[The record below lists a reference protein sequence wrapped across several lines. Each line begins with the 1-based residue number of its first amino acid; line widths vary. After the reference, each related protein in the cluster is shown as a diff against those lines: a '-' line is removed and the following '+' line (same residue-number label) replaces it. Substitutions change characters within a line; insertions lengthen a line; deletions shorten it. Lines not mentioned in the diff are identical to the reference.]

1 MLNNNTICAIATALG
16 GAIGIIRIS
25 GSEAISI
32 ADRIFRP
39 VGSTLSL
46 SEHKAY
52 TLAFGNIVNAN
63 NDVVDEVLV
72 SIFRAPHSYTG
83 EDSVEISCHGSAYVL
98 QQVMLLL
105 TENGCTPAGP
115 GEFTQR
121 AFLNGKMDLSQAEAV
136 ADLISSTNKAT
147 HDMAMSQLKGHFSNE
162 LADLRAHLLK
172 LTSLLEL
179 ELDFSD
185 HEELEFADRSELYT
199 LATDIHKR
207 LRSLARSFEVG
218 NALKNGIPVAIV
230 GNTNVGKST
239 LLNHLLHE
247 DKAIVSDVHGTT
259 RDFIEDT
266 TVINGIQFRFVDT
279 AGIRDTDD
287 VVENIGIERTYQK
300 MQEAKIV
307 LWLIDK
313 QPEASEIEDMKE
325 RVAGKKLIIVRN
337 KIDLTNPS
345 LDNSLSAKPTIQ
357 QLFIGEA
364 DNSTFNTQHS
374 TLPIVDISAKYGT
387 NIPELEQLIVEATDI
402 PQISESDI
410 VITSVR
416 HYSALLHADESLQ
429 RVIDSMNLGLS
440 GDLLAEDLRMVID
453 SLAEITG
460 EERITPQETLNSI
473 FSSYCI
479 GK

>member
-1 MLNNNTICAIATALG
+1 MNNNTICAIATAPG

-25 GSEAISI
+25 GPEAISI
-32 ADRIFRP
+32 ADKVFRP
-39 VGSTLSL
+39 IGTNLSL
-46 SEHKAY
+46 SQRKAY
-52 TLAFGNIVNAN
+52 TLAFGNIVNSEN
-63 NDVVDEVLV
+63 EVVDEVLV

-83 EDSVEISCHGSAYVL
+83 EDSVEISCHGSSYIL
-98 QQVMLLL
+98 QQVMFLL
-105 TENGCTPAGP
+105 TENGCVPAGP

-147 HDMAMSQLKGHFSNE
+147 HDMALSQLKGHFSNE
-162 LADLRAHLLK
+162 LSELREHLLK

-179 ELDFSD
+179 EIDFSD
-185 HEELEFADRSELYT
+185 HEDLEFADRSELYT
-199 LATDIHKR
+199 LANDIHLR
-207 LRSLARSFEVG
+207 LVSLARSFEVG

-266 TVINGIQFRFVDT
+266 TIINGIQFRFVDT
-279 AGIRDTDD
+279 AGIRKTDD
-287 VVENIGIERTYQK
+287 IVENIGIERTYQK

-313 QPEASEIEDMKE
+313 QPTEAEIEDIKE
-325 RVAGKKLIIVRN
+325 RVEGKKLIVVRN
-337 KIDLTNPS
+337 KID
-345 LDNSLSAKPTIQ
+345 K
-357 QLFIGEA
+357 
-364 DNSTFNTQHS
+364 STTHS
-374 TLPIVDISAKYGT
+374 TLNIPQSTFTTVDISAKYGT
-387 NIPELEQLIVEATDI
+387 NLPLLEQRIVEAADI

-410 VITSVR
+410 VITSTR

-429 RVIDSMNLGLS
+429 RVIASMDLGLS
-440 GDLLAEDLRMVID
+440 GDLLAEDLHMVIEH
-453 SLAEITG
+453 LAEITG

>member
-1 MLNNNTICAIATALG
+1 MLNNNTICAIATAPG

-25 GSEAISI
+25 GPKAISI

-46 SEHKAY
+46 SERKAY

-83 EDSVEISCHGSAYVL
+83 ENSVEISCHGSAYVL

-105 TENGCTPAGP
+105 TENGCSPAGP

-199 LATDIHKR
+199 LANDIHKR
-207 LRSLARSFEVG
+207 LLSLARSFEVG
-218 NALKNGIPVAIV
+218 NALKNGILVAIV

-247 DKAIVSDVHGTT
+247 EKAIVSDVHGTT

-266 TVINGIQFRFVDT
+266 TIINGIQFRFVDT
-279 AGIRDTDD
+279 AGIRKTDD

-313 QPEASEIEDMKE
+313 QPSDSEIEDIKT

-337 KIDLTNPS
+337 KMDLTNSS
-345 LDNSLSAKPTIQ
+345 LNNSSSAKQTIQ
-357 QLFIGEA
+357 
-364 DNSTFNTQHS
+364 NSNFNIQNS
-374 TLPIVDISAKYGT
+374 SSVDISAKYGT
-387 NIPELEQLIVEATDI
+387 NISKLEQLIVEAANI
-402 PQISESDI
+402 PQLSESDI

-453 SLAEITG
+453 YLAEITG
-460 EERITPQETLNSI
+460 EERITPQETLQNI
-473 FSSYCI
+473 FTHFCI

>member
-1 MLNNNTICAIATALG
+1 MLNNNTICAIATAPG

-25 GSEAISI
+25 GPEAISI

-46 SEHKAY
+46 SERKAY

-105 TENGCTPAGP
+105 TENGCSPAGP

-136 ADLISSTNKAT
+136 ADLINSTNKAT

-185 HEELEFADRSELYT
+185 HEELEFADRSELYS
-199 LATDIHKR
+199 LANDIHKR
-207 LRSLARSFEVG
+207 LLSLARSFEVG

-247 DKAIVSDVHGTT
+247 EKAIVSDVHGTT

-266 TVINGIQFRFVDT
+266 TIINGIQFRFVDT

-313 QPEASEIEDMKE
+313 QPSDSEIEDIKT

-337 KIDLTNPS
+337 KMDLTNSS
-345 LDNSLSAKPTIQ
+345 LNNSSSAKPTIQ
-357 QLFIGEA
+357 HS
-364 DNSTFNTQHS
+364 NFNIQNTS
-374 TLPIVDISAKYGT
+374 SVDISAKYGT
-387 NIPELEQLIVEATDI
+387 NISKLEQLIVEAANI
-402 PQISESDI
+402 PQLSESDI

-453 SLAEITG
+453 YLAEITG
-460 EERITPQETLNSI
+460 EERITPQETLQNI
-473 FSSYCI
+473 FTHFCV

>member
-1 MLNNNTICAIATALG
+1 MNNNTICAIATAPG

-25 GSEAISI
+25 GPEAISI

-39 VGSTLSL
+39 IGTNLSL
-46 SEHKAY
+46 SQRKAY
-52 TLAFGNIVNAN
+52 TLAFGNIINAGN
-63 NDVVDEVLV
+63 EVVDEVLV

-83 EDSVEISCHGSAYVL
+83 EDSVEISCHGSSYIL
-98 QQVMLLL
+98 QQVMFLL
-105 TENGCTPAGP
+105 TENGCVPAGP

-147 HDMAMSQLKGHFSNE
+147 HDMALSQLKGHFSNE
-162 LADLRAHLLK
+162 LSELRAHLLK

-179 ELDFSD
+179 EIDFSD
-185 HEELEFADRSELYT
+185 HEDLEFADRSELYT
-199 LATDIHKR
+199 LANDIHLR
-207 LRSLARSFEVG
+207 LVSLARSFEVG

-266 TVINGIQFRFVDT
+266 TIINGIQFRFVDT
-279 AGIRDTDD
+279 AGIRKTDD
-287 VVENIGIERTYQK
+287 IVENIGIERTYQK
-300 MQEAKIV
+300 IQEAKIV

-313 QPEASEIEDMKE
+313 QPTEADIEDIKE
-325 RVAGKKLIIVRN
+325 RVEGKKLIVVRN
-337 KIDLTNPS
+337 KIDKST
-345 LDNSLSAKPTIQ
+345 TH
-357 QLFIGEA
+357 
-364 DNSTFNTQHS
+364 STFNIPQS
-374 TLPIVDISAKYGT
+374 TFTTVDISAKYGT
-387 NIPELEQLIVEATDI
+387 NLPLLEQRIVEAADI

-410 VITSVR
+410 VITSAR

-429 RVIDSMNLGLS
+429 RVIASMDLGLS
-440 GDLLAEDLRMVID
+440 GDLLAEDLHMVIEH
-453 SLAEITG
+453 LAEITG

>member
-1 MLNNNTICAIATALG
+1 MLNNNTICAIATAPG

-25 GSEAISI
+25 GPKAISI

-46 SEHKAY
+46 SERKAY

-83 EDSVEISCHGSAYVL
+83 ENSVEISCHGSAYVL

-105 TENGCTPAGP
+105 TENGCSPAGP

-199 LATDIHKR
+199 LANDIHKR
-207 LRSLARSFEVG
+207 LLSLARSFEVG

-247 DKAIVSDVHGTT
+247 EKAIVSDVHGTT

-266 TVINGIQFRFVDT
+266 TIINGIQFRFVDT
-279 AGIRDTDD
+279 AGIRKTDD

-313 QPEASEIEDMKE
+313 QPSDSEIDDIKT

-337 KIDLTNPS
+337 KMDLTNSS
-345 LDNSLSAKPTIQ
+345 LNNSSSAKPTIQ
-357 QLFIGEA
+357 
-364 DNSTFNTQHS
+364 NSNFNIQNTS
-374 TLPIVDISAKYGT
+374 SVDISAKYGT
-387 NIPELEQLIVEATDI
+387 NISKLEQLIVEAANI
-402 PQISESDI
+402 PQLSESDI

-453 SLAEITG
+453 YLAEITG
-460 EERITPQETLNSI
+460 EERITPQETLQNI
-473 FSSYCI
+473 FTHFCV

>member
-1 MLNNNTICAIATALG
+1 MLNNNTICAIATAPG

-25 GSEAISI
+25 GPMAINI

-46 SEHKAY
+46 SERKAY

-199 LATDIHKR
+199 LANDIHKR
-207 LRSLARSFEVG
+207 LLSLAHSFEVG

-247 DKAIVSDVHGTT
+247 EKAIVSDVHGTT

-266 TVINGIQFRFVDT
+266 TIINGIQFRFVDT
-279 AGIRDTDD
+279 AGIRKTDD

-313 QPEASEIEDMKE
+313 QPSDSEIEDIKT

-337 KIDLTNPS
+337 KMDLTNSS
-345 LDNSLSAKPTIQ
+345 LNNSSSAQPTIQ
-357 QLFIGEA
+357 
-364 DNSTFNTQHS
+364 NSTFNIQNS
-374 TLPIVDISAKYGT
+374 SSVDISAKYGT
-387 NIPELEQLIVEATDI
+387 NISKLEQLIVEAANI
-402 PQISESDI
+402 PQLSESDI

-453 SLAEITG
+453 YLAEITG
-460 EERITPQETLNSI
+460 EERITPQETLQNI
-473 FSSYCI
+473 FTHFCV

>member
-1 MLNNNTICAIATALG
+1 MLNNNTICAIATAPG

-25 GSEAISI
+25 GPKAISI

-46 SEHKAY
+46 SERKAY

-83 EDSVEISCHGSAYVL
+83 ENSVEISCHGSAYVL

-105 TENGCTPAGP
+105 TENGCSPAGP

-121 AFLNGKMDLSQAEAV
+121 AFLNGKIDLSQAEAV

-199 LATDIHKR
+199 LANDIHKR
-207 LRSLARSFEVG
+207 LLSLARSFEVG
-218 NALKNGIPVAIV
+218 NALKNGILVAIV

-247 DKAIVSDVHGTT
+247 EKAIVSDVHGTT

-266 TVINGIQFRFVDT
+266 TIINGIQFRFVDT
-279 AGIRDTDD
+279 AGIRKTDD

-313 QPEASEIEDMKE
+313 QPSDSEIEDIKT

-337 KIDLTNPS
+337 KMDLTNSS
-345 LDNSLSAKPTIQ
+345 LNNSSSAKPTIQ
-357 QLFIGEA
+357 
-364 DNSTFNTQHS
+364 NSNFNIQNTS
-374 TLPIVDISAKYGT
+374 SVDISAKYGT
-387 NIPELEQLIVEATDI
+387 NISKLEQLIVEAANI
-402 PQISESDI
+402 PQLSESDI

-429 RVIDSMNLGLS
+429 RVINSMNLGLS

-453 SLAEITG
+453 YLAEITG
-460 EERITPQETLNSI
+460 EERITPQETLQNI
-473 FSSYCI
+473 FTHFCV

>member
-1 MLNNNTICAIATALG
+1 MLNNNTICAIATAPG

-25 GSEAISI
+25 GPKAISI

-46 SEHKAY
+46 SERKAY

-83 EDSVEISCHGSAYVL
+83 ENSVEISCHGSAYVL

-105 TENGCTPAGP
+105 TENGCSPAGP

-199 LATDIHKR
+199 LANDIHKR
-207 LRSLARSFEVG
+207 LLSLARSFEVG

-247 DKAIVSDVHGTT
+247 EKAIVSDVHGTT

-266 TVINGIQFRFVDT
+266 TIINGIQFRFVDT

-313 QPEASEIEDMKE
+313 QPSDSEIEDIKT

-337 KIDLTNPS
+337 KMDLTNSS
-345 LDNSLSAKPTIQ
+345 LNNSSSAQPTIQ
-357 QLFIGEA
+357 
-364 DNSTFNTQHS
+364 NSKFNIQNS
-374 TLPIVDISAKYGT
+374 SSVDISAKYGT
-387 NIPELEQLIVEATDI
+387 NISKLEQLIVEAANI
-402 PQISESDI
+402 PQLSESDI
-410 VITSVR
+410 VITSIR

-453 SLAEITG
+453 YLAEITG
-460 EERITPQETLNSI
+460 EERITPQETLQNI
-473 FSSYCI
+473 FTHFCI

>member
-1 MLNNNTICAIATALG
+1 MLNNNTICAIATAPG

-25 GSEAISI
+25 GPKAISI

-46 SEHKAY
+46 SERKAY

-63 NDVVDEVLV
+63 NDIVDEVLV

-105 TENGCTPAGP
+105 TENGCSPAGP

-199 LATDIHKR
+199 LANDIHKR
-207 LRSLARSFEVG
+207 LLSLARSFEVG

-247 DKAIVSDVHGTT
+247 EKAIVSDVHGTT
-259 RDFIEDT
+259 RDFIEDST
-266 TVINGIQFRFVDT
+266 IINGIQFRFVDT
-279 AGIRDTDD
+279 AGIRKTDD

-313 QPEASEIEDMKE
+313 QPSDSEIEDIKT

-337 KIDLTNPS
+337 KMDLTNSS
-345 LDNSLSAKPTIQ
+345 LNNSSSAKPTIQ
-357 QLFIGEA
+357 
-364 DNSTFNTQHS
+364 NSKFNIQNS
-374 TLPIVDISAKYGT
+374 SSVDISAKYGT
-387 NIPELEQLIVEATDI
+387 NISKLEQLIVEAANI
-402 PQISESDI
+402 PLLSESDI

-453 SLAEITG
+453 YLAEITG
-460 EERITPQETLNSI
+460 EERITPQETLQNI
-473 FSSYCI
+473 FTHFCV

>member
-1 MLNNNTICAIATALG
+1 MLNNNTICAIATAPG

-25 GSEAISI
+25 GPMAINI

-46 SEHKAY
+46 SERKAY

-83 EDSVEISCHGSAYVL
+83 ENSVEISCHGSAYVL

-105 TENGCTPAGP
+105 TENGCSPAGP

-199 LATDIHKR
+199 LANDIHKR
-207 LRSLARSFEVG
+207 LLSLARSFEVG

-247 DKAIVSDVHGTT
+247 EKAIVSDVHGTT

-266 TVINGIQFRFVDT
+266 TIINGIQFRFVDT
-279 AGIRDTDD
+279 AGIRKTDD

-313 QPEASEIEDMKE
+313 QPSDSEIDDIKT

-337 KIDLTNPS
+337 KMDLTNSS
-345 LDNSLSAKPTIQ
+345 LNNSSSAKPTIQ
-357 QLFIGEA
+357 
-364 DNSTFNTQHS
+364 NSNFNIQNTS
-374 TLPIVDISAKYGT
+374 SVDISAKYGT
-387 NIPELEQLIVEATDI
+387 NISKLEQLIVEAANI
-402 PQISESDI
+402 PQLSESDI

-453 SLAEITG
+453 YLAEITG
-460 EERITPQETLNSI
+460 EERITPQETLQNI
-473 FSSYCI
+473 FTHFCV

>member
-1 MLNNNTICAIATALG
+1 MLNNNTICAIATAPG

-25 GSEAISI
+25 GPKAINI

-46 SEHKAY
+46 SERKAY

-83 EDSVEISCHGSAYVL
+83 ENSVEISCHGSAYVL

-105 TENGCTPAGP
+105 TENGCVPAGP

-199 LATDIHKR
+199 LANDIHKR
-207 LRSLARSFEVG
+207 LLSLARSFEVG

-247 DKAIVSDVHGTT
+247 EKAIVSDVHGTT

-266 TVINGIQFRFVDT
+266 TIINGIQFRFVDT
-279 AGIRDTDD
+279 AGIRKTDD

-313 QPEASEIEDMKE
+313 QPSDSEIEDIKT

-337 KIDLTNPS
+337 KMDLTNSS
-345 LDNSLSAKPTIQ
+345 LNNSSSAQQTIQ
-357 QLFIGEA
+357 
-364 DNSTFNTQHS
+364 NSNFNIQNS
-374 TLPIVDISAKYGT
+374 SSVDISAKYGT
-387 NIPELEQLIVEATDI
+387 NISKLEQLIVEAANI
-402 PQISESDI
+402 PQLSESDI

-453 SLAEITG
+453 YLAEITG
-460 EERITPQETLNSI
+460 EERITPQETLQNI
-473 FSSYCI
+473 FTHFCI

>member
-1 MLNNNTICAIATALG
+1 MLNNNTICAIATAPG

-25 GSEAISI
+25 GPMAINI

-46 SEHKAY
+46 SERKAY

-83 EDSVEISCHGSAYVL
+83 ENSVEISCHGSAYVL

-105 TENGCTPAGP
+105 TENGCVPAGP

-199 LATDIHKR
+199 LANDIHKR
-207 LRSLARSFEVG
+207 LLSLARSFEVG

-247 DKAIVSDVHGTT
+247 EKAIVSDVHGTT

-266 TVINGIQFRFVDT
+266 TIINGIQFRFVDT
-279 AGIRDTDD
+279 AGIRKTDD

-313 QPEASEIEDMKE
+313 QPSDSEIEDIKT

-337 KIDLTNPS
+337 KMDLTNSS
-345 LDNSLSAKPTIQ
+345 LNNSSSAQPTIQ
-357 QLFIGEA
+357 
-364 DNSTFNTQHS
+364 NSNFNIQNS
-374 TLPIVDISAKYGT
+374 SSVDISAKYGT
-387 NIPELEQLIVEATDI
+387 NISKLEQLIVEAANI
-402 PQISESDI
+402 PQLSESDI

-416 HYSALLHADESLQ
+416 HYSALLHADENLQ
-429 RVIDSMNLGLS
+429 RVIDSMKLGLS

-453 SLAEITG
+453 YIAEITG
-460 EERITPQETLNSI
+460 EERITPQETLQNI
-473 FSSYCI
+473 FIHFCI

>member
-1 MLNNNTICAIATALG
+1 MLNNNTICAIATAPG

-32 ADRIFRP
+32 ADRIFSP

-46 SEHKAY
+46 SERKAY

-63 NDVVDEVLV
+63 NDVIDEVLV

-105 TENGCTPAGP
+105 TENGCVPAGP

-199 LATDIHKR
+199 LANDIHQR
-207 LRSLARSFEVG
+207 LVSLARSFEVG

-259 RDFIEDT
+259 RDFIEDST
-266 TVINGIQFRFVDT
+266 IINGIQFRFVDT

-307 LWLIDK
+307 LWLID
-313 QPEASEIEDMKE
+313 QEPTEAEIEDIKQ

-337 KIDLTNPS
+337 KIDLTNSS
-345 LDNSLSAKPTIQ
+345 LNDSSSAKPTIQ
-357 QLFIGEA
+357 HSKLNIQ
-364 DNSTFNTQHS
+364 NSQS
-374 TLPIVDISAKYGT
+374 VDISAKYGT
-387 NIPELEQLIVEATDI
+387 NLPILEQLIVEAANI

-416 HYSALLHADESLQ
+416 HYSVLLKADESLQ
-429 RVIDSMNLGLS
+429 RVIQSMDIGLS
-440 GDLLAEDLRMVID
+440 GDLLAEDLRMVIEH
-453 SLAEITG
+453 LAEITG
-460 EERITPQETLNSI
+460 EEKITPQETLNSI

>member
-1 MLNNNTICAIATALG
+1 MLNNNTICAIATAPG

-25 GSEAISI
+25 GPKAISI

-46 SEHKAY
+46 SERKAY

-83 EDSVEISCHGSAYVL
+83 ENSVEISCHGSAYVL

-105 TENGCTPAGP
+105 TENGCSPAGP

-199 LATDIHKR
+199 LANDIHKR
-207 LRSLARSFEVG
+207 LLSLVHSFEVG

-247 DKAIVSDVHGTT
+247 EKAIVSDVHGTT

-266 TVINGIQFRFVDT
+266 TIINGIQFRFVDT

-313 QPEASEIEDMKE
+313 QPSDSEIEDIKT

-337 KIDLTNPS
+337 KMDLTNSS
-345 LDNSLSAKPTIQ
+345 LNNSSSAKPTIQ
-357 QLFIGEA
+357 
-364 DNSTFNTQHS
+364 NSNFNIQNS
-374 TLPIVDISAKYGT
+374 SSVDISAKYGT
-387 NIPELEQLIVEATDI
+387 NISKLEQLIVEAANI
-402 PQISESDI
+402 PQLSESDI

-453 SLAEITG
+453 YLAEITG
-460 EERITPQETLNSI
+460 EERITPQETLQNI
-473 FSSYCI
+473 FTHFCV

>member
-1 MLNNNTICAIATALG
+1 MLNNNTICAIATAPG

-25 GSEAISI
+25 GPKAISI

-46 SEHKAY
+46 SERKAY

-83 EDSVEISCHGSAYVL
+83 ENSVEISCHGSAYVL

-105 TENGCTPAGP
+105 TENGCSPAGP

-147 HDMAMSQLKGHFSNE
+147 HNMAMSQLKGHFSNE

-199 LATDIHKR
+199 LANDIHKR
-207 LRSLARSFEVG
+207 LLSLARSFEVG
-218 NALKNGIPVAIV
+218 NALKNGITVAIV

-247 DKAIVSDVHGTT
+247 EKAIVSDVHGTT

-266 TVINGIQFRFVDT
+266 TIINGIQFRFVDT

-313 QPEASEIEDMKE
+313 QPSDSEIEDIKT

-337 KIDLTNPS
+337 KMDLTNSS
-345 LDNSLSAKPTIQ
+345 LNNSSSAKPTIQ
-357 QLFIGEA
+357 
-364 DNSTFNTQHS
+364 NSNFNIQNS
-374 TLPIVDISAKYGT
+374 SSVDISAKYGT
-387 NIPELEQLIVEATDI
+387 NISKLEQLIVEAANI
-402 PQISESDI
+402 PQLSESDI

-453 SLAEITG
+453 YLAEITG
-460 EERITPQETLNSI
+460 EERITPQETLQNI
-473 FSSYCI
+473 FTHFCI

>member
-1 MLNNNTICAIATALG
+1 MLNNNTICAIATAPG

-25 GSEAISI
+25 GPKAISI

-46 SEHKAY
+46 SERKAY

-83 EDSVEISCHGSAYVL
+83 ENSVEISCHGSAYVL

-105 TENGCTPAGP
+105 TENGCVPAGP

-199 LATDIHKR
+199 LANDIHKR
-207 LRSLARSFEVG
+207 LLSLARSFEVG

-247 DKAIVSDVHGTT
+247 EKAIVSDVHGTT

-266 TVINGIQFRFVDT
+266 TIINGIQFRFVDT
-279 AGIRDTDD
+279 AGIRKTDD

-313 QPEASEIEDMKE
+313 QPSDSEIDDIKT

-337 KIDLTNPS
+337 KMDLTNSS
-345 LDNSLSAKPTIQ
+345 LNNSSSAKPTIQ
-357 QLFIGEA
+357 
-364 DNSTFNTQHS
+364 NSTFNIQNS
-374 TLPIVDISAKYGT
+374 SSVDISAKYGT
-387 NIPELEQLIVEATDI
+387 NISKLEQLIVEAANI
-402 PQISESDI
+402 PQLSESDI

-453 SLAEITG
+453 YLAEITG
-460 EERITPQETLNSI
+460 EERITPQETLQNI
-473 FSSYCI
+473 FTHFCV

>member
-1 MLNNNTICAIATALG
+1 MLNNNTICAIATAPG

-25 GSEAISI
+25 GPKAISI

-46 SEHKAY
+46 SERKAY

-83 EDSVEISCHGSAYVL
+83 ENSVEISCHGSAYVL

-105 TENGCTPAGP
+105 TENGCVPAGP

-199 LATDIHKR
+199 LANDIHKR
-207 LRSLARSFEVG
+207 LLSLVHSFEVG

-247 DKAIVSDVHGTT
+247 EKAIVSDVHGTT

-266 TVINGIQFRFVDT
+266 TIINGIQFRFVDT

-313 QPEASEIEDMKE
+313 QPSDSEIEDIKT

-337 KIDLTNPS
+337 KMDLTNSS
-345 LDNSLSAKPTIQ
+345 LNNSSSAQPTIQ
-357 QLFIGEA
+357 
-364 DNSTFNTQHS
+364 NSNFNIQNS
-374 TLPIVDISAKYGT
+374 SSVDISAKYGT
-387 NIPELEQLIVEATDI
+387 NISKLEQLIVEAANI
-402 PQISESDI
+402 PQLSESDI

-453 SLAEITG
+453 YLAEITG
-460 EERITPQETLNSI
+460 EERITPQETLQNI
-473 FSSYCI
+473 FTHFCV

>member
-1 MLNNNTICAIATALG
+1 MLNNNTICAIATAPG

-25 GSEAISI
+25 GPKAISI

-46 SEHKAY
+46 SERKAY

-83 EDSVEISCHGSAYVL
+83 ENSVEISCHGSAYVL

-105 TENGCTPAGP
+105 TENGCSPAGP

-199 LATDIHKR
+199 LANDIHKR
-207 LRSLARSFEVG
+207 LLSLARSFEVG

-247 DKAIVSDVHGTT
+247 EKAIVSDVHGTT

-266 TVINGIQFRFVDT
+266 TIINGIQFRFVDT
-279 AGIRDTDD
+279 AGIRKTDD

-313 QPEASEIEDMKE
+313 QPSDSEIEDIKT

-337 KIDLTNPS
+337 KMDLTNSS
-345 LDNSLSAKPTIQ
+345 LNNSSSAKPTIQ
-357 QLFIGEA
+357 HS
-364 DNSTFNTQHS
+364 NFNIQNTS
-374 TLPIVDISAKYGT
+374 SVDISAKYGT
-387 NIPELEQLIVEATDI
+387 NISKLEQLIVEAANI
-402 PQISESDI
+402 PQLSESDI

-453 SLAEITG
+453 YLAEITG
-460 EERITPQETLNSI
+460 EERITPQETLQNI
-473 FSSYCI
+473 FTHFCV

>member
-1 MLNNNTICAIATALG
+1 MLNNNTICAIATAPG

-25 GSEAISI
+25 GPKAISI

-46 SEHKAY
+46 SERKAY

-105 TENGCTPAGP
+105 TENGCVPAGP

-199 LATDIHKR
+199 LANDIHKR
-207 LRSLARSFEVG
+207 LLSLAHSFEVG

-247 DKAIVSDVHGTT
+247 EKAIVSDVHGTT
-259 RDFIEDT
+259 RDFIEDST
-266 TVINGIQFRFVDT
+266 IINGIQFRFVDT

-313 QPEASEIEDMKE
+313 QPSDSEIEDIKT

-337 KIDLTNPS
+337 KIDLTNSS
-345 LDNSLSAKPTIQ
+345 LNNSSSAKPTIQ
-357 QLFIGEA
+357 NPIFNIQ
-364 DNSTFNTQHS
+364 NSS
-374 TLPIVDISAKYGT
+374 SVDISAKNGT
-387 NIPELEQLIVEATDI
+387 NIPKLEQLIVEAANI
-402 PQISESDI
+402 PQLSESDI

-416 HYSALLHADESLQ
+416 HYSALLHADENLQ

-440 GDLLAEDLRMVID
+440 GDLLAEDLRIVID
-453 SLAEITG
+453 YLAEITG
-460 EERITPQETLNSI
+460 EERITPQETLQNI
-473 FSSYCI
+473 FTHFCI

>member
-1 MLNNNTICAIATALG
+1 MLNNNTICAIATAPG

-25 GSEAISI
+25 GSEAINI

-46 SEHKAY
+46 SERKAY

-63 NDVVDEVLV
+63 NDVIDEVLV

-105 TENGCTPAGP
+105 TENGCVPAGP

-199 LATDIHKR
+199 LANDIHQR
-207 LRSLARSFEVG
+207 LVSLARSFEVG

-247 DKAIVSDVHGTT
+247 EKAIVSDVHGTT
-259 RDFIEDT
+259 RDFIEDST
-266 TVINGIQFRFVDT
+266 IINGIQFRFVDT

-307 LWLIDK
+307 LWLID
-313 QPEASEIEDMKE
+313 QEPDASEIEDIKQ

-337 KIDLTNPS
+337 KIDLTNSS
-345 LDNSLSAKPTIQ
+345 LNDSSSAKPTIQ
-357 QLFIGEA
+357 HSKLNIQ
-364 DNSTFNTQHS
+364 NSQS
-374 TLPIVDISAKYGT
+374 VDISAKYGT
-387 NIPELEQLIVEATDI
+387 NLPLLEQLIVEAANI

-416 HYSALLHADESLQ
+416 HYSALLKADESLQ
-429 RVIDSMNLGLS
+429 RVIQSMDIGLS
-440 GDLLAEDLRMVID
+440 GDLLAEDLRMVIEH
-453 SLAEITG
+453 LAEITG
-460 EERITPQETLNSI
+460 EEKITPQETLNSI

>member
-1 MLNNNTICAIATALG
+1 MLNNNTICAIATAPG

-25 GSEAISI
+25 GPKAISI

-46 SEHKAY
+46 SERKAY

-105 TENGCTPAGP
+105 TENGCVPAGP

-199 LATDIHKR
+199 LANDIHKR
-207 LRSLARSFEVG
+207 LLSLARSFEVG

-247 DKAIVSDVHGTT
+247 EKAIVSDVHGTT

-266 TVINGIQFRFVDT
+266 TIINGIQFRFVDT
-279 AGIRDTDD
+279 AGIRKTDD

-313 QPEASEIEDMKE
+313 QPSDSEIDDIKT

-337 KIDLTNPS
+337 KMDLTNSS
-345 LDNSLSAKPTIQ
+345 LNNSSSAKPTIQ
-357 QLFIGEA
+357 
-364 DNSTFNTQHS
+364 NSNFNIQNTS
-374 TLPIVDISAKYGT
+374 SVDISAKYGT
-387 NIPELEQLIVEATDI
+387 NISKLEQLIVEAANI
-402 PQISESDI
+402 PQLSESDI

-453 SLAEITG
+453 YLAEITG
-460 EERITPQETLNSI
+460 EERITPQETLQNI
-473 FSSYCI
+473 FTHFCV

>member
-1 MLNNNTICAIATALG
+1 MLNNNTICAIATAPG

-25 GSEAISI
+25 GPKAISI

-46 SEHKAY
+46 SERKAY

-83 EDSVEISCHGSAYVL
+83 ENSVEISCHGSAYVL

-105 TENGCTPAGP
+105 TENGCVPAGP

-199 LATDIHKR
+199 LANDIHKR
-207 LRSLARSFEVG
+207 LLSLARSFEVG

-247 DKAIVSDVHGTT
+247 EKAIVSDVHGTT

-266 TVINGIQFRFVDT
+266 TIINGIQFRFVDT
-279 AGIRDTDD
+279 AGIRKTDD

-313 QPEASEIEDMKE
+313 QPSDSEIDDIKT

-337 KIDLTNPS
+337 KMDLTNSS
-345 LDNSLSAKPTIQ
+345 LNNSSSAKQTIQ
-357 QLFIGEA
+357 
-364 DNSTFNTQHS
+364 NSNFNIQNS
-374 TLPIVDISAKYGT
+374 SSVDISAKYGT
-387 NIPELEQLIVEATDI
+387 NISKLEQLIVEAANI
-402 PQISESDI
+402 PQLSESDI

-453 SLAEITG
+453 YLAEITG
-460 EERITPQETLNSI
+460 EERITPQETLQNI
-473 FSSYCI
+473 FTHFCI

>member
-1 MLNNNTICAIATALG
+1 MNNNTICAIATAPG

-25 GSEAISI
+25 GPEAISI

-39 VGSTLSL
+39 IGTNLSL
-46 SEHKAY
+46 SKRKAY
-52 TLAFGNIVNAN
+52 TLAFGNIVNSEN
-63 NDVVDEVLV
+63 EVVDEVLV
-72 SIFRAPHSYTG
+72 SIFHAPHSYTG
-83 EDSVEISCHGSAYVL
+83 ENSVEISCHGSSYIL
-98 QQVMLLL
+98 QQVMFLL
-105 TENGCTPAGP
+105 TENGCVPAGP

-147 HDMAMSQLKGHFSNE
+147 HDMALSQLKGHFSNKLSE
-162 LADLRAHLLK
+162 LREHLLK

-179 ELDFSD
+179 EIDFSD
-185 HEELEFADRSELYT
+185 HEDLEFADRSELYT
-199 LATDIHKR
+199 LANDIHLR
-207 LRSLARSFEVG
+207 LVSLARSFEVG

-266 TVINGIQFRFVDT
+266 TIINGIQFRVVDT
-279 AGIRDTDD
+279 AGIRKTDD
-287 VVENIGIERTYQK
+287 IVENIGIERTFQK
-300 MQEAKIV
+300 IQEAKIV
-307 LWLIDK
+307 LWLIDQ
-313 QPEASEIEDMKE
+313 QPTEAEIEDIKE
-325 RVAGKKLIIVRN
+325 RVEGKKLIVVRN
-337 KIDLTNPS
+337 KID
-345 LDNSLSAKPTIQ
+345 K
-357 QLFIGEA
+357 
-364 DNSTFNTQHS
+364 STAHS
-374 TLPIVDISAKYGT
+374 TLNIPQSTFTTVDISAKYGT
-387 NIPELEQLIVEATDI
+387 NLPLLEQRIVEAADI

-410 VITSVR
+410 VITSAR

-429 RVIDSMNLGLS
+429 RVIASMDLGLS
-440 GDLLAEDLRMVID
+440 GDLLAEDLHMVIEH
-453 SLAEITG
+453 LAEITG

>member
-1 MLNNNTICAIATALG
+1 MLNNNTICAIATAPG

-39 VGSTLSL
+39 IGSSLSL
-46 SEHKAY
+46 SERKAY
-52 TLAFGNIVNAN
+52 TLAFGNIVNSDG
-63 NDVVDEVLV
+63 DVVDEVLV

-105 TENGCTPAGP
+105 TENGCVPAGP

-199 LATDIHKR
+199 LANDIHKR
-207 LRSLARSFEVG
+207 LLALACSFEVG

-247 DKAIVSDVHGTT
+247 EKAIVSDVHGTT
-259 RDFIEDT
+259 RDFIEDS

-307 LWLIDK
+307 LWLVDR
-313 QPEASEIEDMKE
+313 QPEASEIEDIRK

-337 KIDLTNPS
+337 KMDLTNS
-345 LDNSLSAKPTIQ
+345 SWNNSSSAKPTIQ
-357 QLFIGEA
+357 H
-364 DNSTFNTQHS
+364 STFNIQNS
-374 TLPIVDISAKYGT
+374 SSVDISAKYGT
-387 NIPELEQLIVEATDI
+387 NISKLEQLIVEAANI
-402 PQISESDI
+402 PQLSESDI

-440 GDLLAEDLRMVID
+440 GDLLAEDLRMVIEH
-453 SLAEITG
+453 LGEITG
-460 EERITPQETLNSI
+460 EEKITPQETLNSI

>member
-1 MLNNNTICAIATALG
+1 MLNNNTICAIATAPG

-25 GSEAISI
+25 GPKAISI

-46 SEHKAY
+46 SERKAY

-83 EDSVEISCHGSAYVL
+83 ENSVEISCHGSAYVL

-105 TENGCTPAGP
+105 TENGCSPAGP

-199 LATDIHKR
+199 LANDIHKR
-207 LRSLARSFEVG
+207 LLSLARSFEVG

-247 DKAIVSDVHGTT
+247 EKAIVSDVHGTT

-266 TVINGIQFRFVDT
+266 TIINGIQFRFVDT
-279 AGIRDTDD
+279 AGIRKTDD

-313 QPEASEIEDMKE
+313 QPSDSEIEDIKT

-337 KIDLTNPS
+337 KMDLTNSS
-345 LDNSLSAKPTIQ
+345 LNNSSSAKQTIQ
-357 QLFIGEA
+357 
-364 DNSTFNTQHS
+364 NSNFNIQNS
-374 TLPIVDISAKYGT
+374 SSVDISAKYGT
-387 NIPELEQLIVEATDI
+387 NISKLEQLIVEAANI
-402 PQISESDI
+402 PQLSESDI

-453 SLAEITG
+453 YLAEITG
-460 EERITPQETLNSI
+460 EERITPQETLQNI
-473 FSSYCI
+473 FTHFCI